1 MKKGNIVDLNIEKLS
16 YGGLGLAHYGD
27 MVIFVKGGIPGQL
40 VKSKIYK
47 KKKKYLEAYVL
58 EVLEKSEN
66 QTNPSC
72 EHFGICGGCS
82 FQNYN
87 YEF

>member
-16 YGGLGLAHYGD
+16 YGGLGLAHHEN

-47 KKKKYLEAYVL
+47 KRKNISKPM
-58 EVLEKSEN
+58 S
-66 QTNPSC
+66 
-72 EHFGICGGCS
+72 
-82 FQNYN
+82 
-87 YEF
+87 